1 MKTGMLRT
9 GIPSGRDPF
18 IPLLIQIVAIPDH
31 ARPEQQQQPLQ
42 DTVPLQ
48 RARMADIGSGPHART
63 VDALPR
69 DRELLAGGVGT
80 GAGEEED
87 NTDAATDEEVECEG
101 VALTT
106 AVGAEHNEHVLG

>member
-1 MKTGMLRT
+1 MLRT

-48 RARMADIGSGPHART
+48 RARMADIGSGAHTRT